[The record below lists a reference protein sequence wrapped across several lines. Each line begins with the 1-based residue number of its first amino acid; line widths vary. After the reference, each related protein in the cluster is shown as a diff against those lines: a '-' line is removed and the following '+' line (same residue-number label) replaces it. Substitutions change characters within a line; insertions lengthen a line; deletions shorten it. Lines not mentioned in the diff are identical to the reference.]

1 MDLLH
6 EKKPGILLIAMLGIV
21 YFTSYISRL
30 DYATVL
36 AEIVVSEGILKSEA
50 ALATTACFITYGV
63 GQLISGWLGD
73 RVSSKWLIAFGLL
86 LTGSMNLLMPHCGTV
101 SGMVGVWAVNGF
113 AQAMLWPPMVK
124 IMAGYLDGN
133 RYEKATVTISMAS
146 SAATIL
152 LYLISPLVIRASGWR
167 GVFRIA
173 STLAFTV
180 GVLWAL
186 AMTCFEKK
194 YGAIRPRAARPAA
207 ESVKSAAGVPLG
219 TLILREG
226 LLFVMIAIILQG
238 ILRDGITTWLPSYL
252 VEVFRLETGSSI
264 LSSVIIPVFSMAS
277 FQLCAAVNRRFFKHE
292 IRFSTLLFVLGI
304 GFSGLMALLF
314 TASAACS
321 ALLAALL
328 TACMH
333 GINLM
338 LICNLPGRFAA
349 TGKVSTI
356 SGVLNACTYVGSAIS
371 TYGFALIAQSL
382 GWRATVLCW
391 AAVCVLG
398 ALTCVAARRKTAS
411 LFAQNDST
419 DAGTP
424 KA

>member
-6 EKKPGILLIAMLGIV
+6 EKKPGNLLTAMLGIV

-36 AEIVVSEGILKSEA
+36 AEIVVSEGVLKSEA

-86 LTGSMNLLMPHCGTV
+86 LTGSMNLLLLHCGTV

-124 IMAGYLDGN
+124 IMAGYLDSD

-152 LYLISPLVIRASGWR
+152 LYLVSPLIIRTAGWR

-173 STLAFTV
+173 SVLAITV
-180 GVLWAL
+180 GVLWAS

-194 YGAIRPRAARPAA
+194 YGAIRLRGAIHPAA
-207 ESVKSAAGVPLG
+207 KTAESTAADASLR
-219 TLILREG
+219 TLILRDG

-238 ILRDGITTWLPSYL
+238 ILRDGVTTWLPSYL
-252 VEVFRLETGSSI
+252 VEVFHLEIGSSI

-292 IRFSTLLFVLGI
+292 IHFSTLLFVLGI
-304 GFSGLMALLF
+304 VFSGLMTLLF

-356 SGVLNACTYVGSAIS
+356 SGVLNACTYVGSAVS
-371 TYGFALIAQSL
+371 TYGFALIAQRL
-382 GWRATVLCW
+382 GWRTTVVCW
-391 AAVCVLG
+391 AAVCALGVL
-398 ALTCVAARRKTAS
+398 ACIAARRKTAA
-411 LFAQNDST
+411 LFAQSDNRAES
-419 DAGTP
+419 
-424 KA
+424 